1 MGQVDKVTQ
10 QNASSA
16 EESSAAAE
24 ELSAQAQ
31 ELKGLVGRF
40 HVDAQVLPGSAA
52 TRRRRLT
59 GEKR

>member
-1 MGQVDKVTQ
+1 MAQVDKVTQ

-31 ELKGLVGRF
+31 ELKGLLGRF
-40 HVDAQVLPGSAA
+40 HVDARALPAA
-52 TRRRRLT
+52 AQRRRLT
-59 GEKR
+59 GDKR

>member
-1 MGQVDKVTQ
+1 VDKVTQ

-31 ELKGLVGRF
+31 ELKQLVGRF
-40 HVDAQVLPGSAA
+40 QVDGRSLPGGGAA
-52 TRRRRLT
+52 QRRRLP
-59 GEKR
+59 GDRR